1 MMLPSAYTLPWT
13 SFTPAMSN
21 WPEPSVPVQNINSY
35 MKCQPGRANYNG
47 AGDPATDLW
56 KYGKE
61 SFSPRFA
68 SSSETSP
75 TYTNTGT
82 SFAFESAPVSP
93 PTTAWNMNNIDQL
106 AAKLL
111 TIEEHPLVSP
121 MMLPT
126 STPRLSPETVG
137 DSSPDEL
144 SLPSQCRDEASG
156 DSSDP
161 DADILPNS
169 RFKTEICRNFKEK
182 GKCLYGDLCQ
192 FAHGN
197 EEMQNV
203 GQHNKYK
210 TKRCQKYWIK
220 GYCAYGPRCN
230 FLHYEERD
238 QVLPKYSQNIQ
249 INQKKITTVV
259 RKGSAGEFSGCS
271 SSSTPSS
278 SPPKMKLKLPTTP
291 LPLEILHRPSFGSGR
306 LAAYT
311 KDGELYWL
319 DTRTQKFV

>member
-1 MMLPSAYTLPWT
+1 MMMSSAYSLPWA

-21 WPEPSVPVQNINSY
+21 WPEPSTSHDKNSFL
-35 MKCQPGRANYNG
+35 NYSSRENLNSSF
-47 AGDPATDLW
+47 DPTPRDIW
-56 KYGKE
+56 KYEKE
-61 SFSPRFA
+61 SYSPRFA

-75 TYTNTGT
+75 TYNITAN
-82 SFAFESAPVSP
+82 SFAFESAPISP
-93 PTTAWNMNNIDQL
+93 PSPSWNLNNIDQL

-111 TIEEHPLVSP
+111 TIEEHPLVHP
-121 MMLPT
+121 VET
-126 STPRLSPETVG
+126 STYTPSLSPEAAG

-144 SLPSQCRDEASG
+144 SLPSPCKEEASG
-156 DSSDP
+156 NSSDP
-161 DADILPNS
+161 DPDILPNS

-182 GKCLYGDLCQ
+182 GKCLYGNLCQ
-192 FAHGN
+192 FAHGS
-197 EEMQNV
+197 EEMRNV

-230 FLHYEERD
+230 FLHYEEKD
-238 QVLPKYSQNIQ
+238 QIMPKYSQNVQ
-249 INQKKITTVV
+249 SQKRVAGI

-271 SSSTPSS
+271 NSTTPSC
-278 SPPKMKLKLPTTP
+278 SPPKLKLKLPTTP
-291 LPLEILHRPSFGSGR
+291 VPLEILHRPSFGSGR

-311 KDGELYWL
+311 KDGEVYWL

>member
-1 MMLPSAYTLPWT
+1 MSSAYSLPWA

-21 WPEPSVPVQNINSY
+21 WPEPPAPVQQNTNSY
-35 MKCQPGRANYNG
+35 LRFNGRANYNG
-47 AGDPATDLW
+47 AVDPADLW
-56 KYGKE
+56 KYEKE
-61 SFSPRFA
+61 IFSPRFA

-75 TYTNTGT
+75 TYTNSGT

-93 PTTAWNMNNIDQL
+93 PSTAWNLNNIDQL
-106 AAKLL
+106 AAQLL
-111 TIEEHPLVSP
+111 TIEEDPLVNP
-121 MMLPT
+121 LMVPT

-197 EEMQNV
+197 EEMRNV

-238 QVLPKYSQNIQ
+238 QVQPKYSQNMQ
-249 INQKKITTVV
+249 INQKRITNGV

-271 SSSTPSS
+271 NSTTPSC
-278 SPPKMKLKLPTTP
+278 SPPKIKMKLPTTP

-311 KDGELYWL
+311 KDGEVYWL

>member
-1 MMLPSAYTLPWT
+1 MYKLAYRLKPR
-13 SFTPAMSN
+13 
-21 WPEPSVPVQNINSY
+21 PV
-35 MKCQPGRANYNG
+35 
-47 AGDPATDLW
+47 W
-56 KYGKE
+56 KYKLLARE
-61 SFSPRFA
+61 PFPFKHNFSPI
-68 SSSETSP
+68 S
-75 TYTNTGT
+75 
-82 SFAFESAPVSP
+82 
-93 PTTAWNMNNIDQL
+93 
-106 AAKLL
+106 LL
-111 TIEEHPLVSP
+111 
-121 MMLPT
+121 
-126 STPRLSPETVG
+126 
-137 DSSPDEL
+137 
-144 SLPSQCRDEASG
+144 Q
-156 DSSDP
+156 
-161 DADILPNS
+161 
-169 RFKTEICRNFKEK
+169 
-182 GKCLYGDLCQ
+182 
-192 FAHGN
+192 
-197 EEMQNV
+197 EMRNV

-271 SSSTPSS
+271 SSTTPSS

-319 DTRTQKFV
+319 DTRTQKFVWT